1 MKLTSINTYLKS
13 KGGELNVKIHSY
25 DDWCNTLTDEYMQTV
40 EDEDLD
46 LMDLY
51 EDYVSIAQD
60 IAYDNYKD
68 NKIFGE

>member
-1 MKLTSINTYLKS
+1 M
-13 KGGELNVKIHSY
+13 KIHSY
-25 DDWCNTLTDEYMQTV
+25 YDWCSTLTDEYMQTI

-60 IAYDNYKD
+60 IAYDNYKN

>member
-1 MKLTSINTYLKS
+1 MKIL
-13 KGGELNVKIHSY
+13 SY
-25 DDWCNTLTDEYMQTV
+25 DGWCETLTDEYMQMV
-40 EDEDLD
+40 EDDNLD

-60 IAYDNYKD
+60 RAYDEQKD

>member
-1 MKLTSINTYLKS
+1 
-13 KGGELNVKIHSY
+13 
-25 DDWCNTLTDEYMQTV
+25 MQTI

-51 EDYVSIAQD
+51 EDYVSIARD
-60 IAYDNYKD
+60 IAYDEQKD